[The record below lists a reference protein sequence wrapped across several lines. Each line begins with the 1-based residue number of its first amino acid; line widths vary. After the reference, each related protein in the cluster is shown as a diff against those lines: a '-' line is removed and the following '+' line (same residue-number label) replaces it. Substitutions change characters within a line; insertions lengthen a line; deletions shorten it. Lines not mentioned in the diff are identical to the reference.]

1 MRLTTCGSITVET
14 SQSETVSK
22 TFAPKSAIRLP
33 RIVQNEIVSFKVGY
47 LCGEP
52 IQYVSRNGG
61 EEIVKQINTLNEYM
75 FAEDKA
81 AQDQR
86 ACRVADDLWYSVPSC
101 PSR

>member
-22 TFAPKSAIRLP
+22 DVRPEICNKITENRA
-33 RIVQNEIVSFKVGY
+33 NEIVSFKVGY